1 MFRTWRVVGSIEVID
16 ATIIMYSAPCSS
28 NDGIYMQAF
37 ESSFPSAFDDNTII
51 EKIGLMLVRG
61 RMDL

>member
-1 MFRTWRVVGSIEVID
+1 MFRTWRVVGSIEVIH
-16 ATIIMYSAPCSS
+16 ATIMYSASCSS
-28 NDGIYMQAF
+28 NDGIYMQTF

>member
-1 MFRTWRVVGSIEVID
+1 MFRTWRVVGSIEVLH
-16 ATIIMYSAPCSS
+16 AT
-28 NDGIYMQAF
+28 F

-61 RMDL
+61 RMDLQCSHAFL